1 MSDLLEEE
9 VPVVNPLSMD
19 AIEELGRCFLEQF
32 APEVLRE
39 PAPLDV
45 LDLVD
50 TRLPEFGINV
60 YPATRAEIGHR
71 EGATDPKGDGETTIL
86 VSEEVWE
93 GLELEGPKSF
103 FARTTVCHEVGHAL
117 LHVPTLRRR
126 LMLTDVLARTRRS
139 NLRPYEDPEW
149 QAWAFAGA
157 ILMPSLTLKMLME
170 KGVSLSPSN
179 LSPIYSV
186 STVMAQSHLK
196 KLKWIRK

>member
-1 MSDLLEEE
+1 MSDFLDEE
-9 VPVVNPLSMD
+9 VPAVNPLSMD
-19 AIEELGRCFLEQF
+19 AIEELGRCFLEQL
-32 APEVLRE
+32 APHVLDA
-39 PAPLDV
+39 PARLDV
-45 LDLVD
+45 LELVD

-71 EGATDPKGDGETTIL
+71 EGATDPSGEGQTTIL
-86 VSEEVWE
+86 VSEEVWTA
-93 GLELEGPKSF
+93 LELEGPRSF

-157 ILMPSLTLKMLME
+157 ILMPSATLRMLIAQ
-170 KGVSLSPSN
+170 GASLAPQN
-179 LSPIYSV
+179 LSAIYSV
-186 STVMAQSHLK
+186 SAGMAQSHLK
-196 KLKWIRK
+196 KLKWIQK